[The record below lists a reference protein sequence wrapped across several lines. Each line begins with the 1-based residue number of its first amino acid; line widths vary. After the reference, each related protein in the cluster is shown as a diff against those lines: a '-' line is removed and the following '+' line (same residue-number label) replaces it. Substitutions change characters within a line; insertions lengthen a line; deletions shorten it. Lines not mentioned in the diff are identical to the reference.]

1 MELPARSEHERLLD
15 VRVCQGVL
23 ATGSKSFV
31 AATRMLPKNMRDRV
45 AALYAYCRLSDDAVD
60 LGTDV
65 QEALV
70 RLHERLQ
77 LIYSGRPENHPVDR
91 AFSDL
96 VHEVGIP
103 QAIPA
108 ALLDGFAWDAE
119 RRRYRTPEEL
129 EGYCARVASTVGV
142 MMSLIMGARS
152 PQLLARNCDLGLAMQ
167 ITNICRDVGEDARAG
182 RVYLPL
188 DWLAEAGIDAD
199 AFVARPE
206 PSPAL
211 AAVIKRALA
220 LADKYYRRADG
231 GIPLL
236 PRDCRL
242 AVKAA
247 RLIYADIGR
256 VIARN
261 NYDSVTTRAYTSKAR
276 KLALILRATAT
287 RLWPGRPNVEPPA
300 PAVQFLID
308 AVLS

>member
-1 MELPARSEHERLLD
+1 MEAPARSERERRED
-15 VRVCQGVL
+15 IRVCHGVL

-31 AATRMLPKNMRDRV
+31 AATRMLPKRLRDRV
-45 AALYAYCRLSDDAVD
+45 AALYGFCRLSDDAVD
-60 LGTDV
+60 LGTDS
-65 QEALV
+65 QQALAG
-70 RLHERLQ
+70 LHERLQ
-77 LIYSGRPENHPVDR
+77 RIYAGRPHDNPVDR
-91 AFSDL
+91 AFCDL
-96 VHEVGIP
+96 VHEIALP

-119 RRRYRTPEEL
+119 RRRYQTAPEL

-142 MMSLIMGARS
+142 MMSLVMGVRS

-211 AAVIKRALA
+211 AGVVKRALA

-236 PRDCRL
+236 PRDCRQG
-242 AVKAA
+242 VKAA

-261 NYDSVTTRAYTSKAR
+261 KHDSVTTRAYTSKAR
-276 KLALILRATAT
+276 KLVLLLRASAVH
-287 RLWPGRPNVEPPA
+287 LWPGRPNLEPPA

-308 AVLS
+308 AVPG